1 MWLKKSIVKAILSI
15 FDCCFLEFY
24 YRMIQHACADEV
36 IDLIIIFPEASGF
49 QAYISKVQAQASK
62 FESKML
68 LLNWNSQ
75 P

>member
-1 MWLKKSIVKAILSI
+1 
-15 FDCCFLEFY
+15 
-24 YRMIQHACADEV
+24 MIQHACADEV

-68 LLNWNSQ
+68 LLN
-75 P
+75 